1 MDIIGSIINEQKE
14 YFASGK
20 TLDVKLRLKY
30 LKAFKTAI
38 KQRESDICTAL
49 NADLNK
55 SASESYMVEIGMVL
69 EDLSFCIK
77 HLKKW
82 VKPKRRSS
90 PLAQFPSKSYM
101 LPSPYGN
108 TLIIA
113 PWNYPFLLS
122 IQPLVGAIAAGN
134 TVILKPSRASA
145 ATSAIMKELI
155 ESVFPQG
162 LAACLYGI
170 DGVNNT
176 ILDHKFDYIFFT
188 GGKEI
193 GQKVYRAAAENLTP
207 VTLELGGK
215 SPVVVDE
222 TAKIDLAARR
232 LVFGKLLNAGQTCI
246 APDYIIAHR
255 SIADKL
261 VENIKKYIG
270 KLYPDALNCEYYGKI
285 INERHYERVK
295 KLITGNVVYGGGF
308 DDATHKIEPTVIYPA
323 TADDPAMQE
332 EIFGPVFPVL
342 TYTDKNEIFDII
354 NKHPTPLAFYL
365 FTGKK
370 KNEKYILPRVMF
382 GGGCVNDVIMHIAT
396 SKMPFGGVGSSGIG
410 SYHGL
415 KSFETFSHYKSILKK
430 SNTIDLPIRYTP
442 YSKLKDKL
450 VHFFM
455 K

>member
-49 NADLNK
+49 KTDLNK

-113 PWNYPFLLS
+113 PWNYPFLLL

-134 TVILKPSRASA
+134 TAILKPSRASA

-162 LAACLYGI
+162 LAACL
-170 DGVNNT
+170 
-176 ILDHKFDYIFFT
+176 
-188 GGKEI
+188 
-193 GQKVYRAAAENLTP
+193 
-207 VTLELGGK
+207 
-215 SPVVVDE
+215 
-222 TAKIDLAARR
+222 
-232 LVFGKLLNAGQTCI
+232 
-246 APDYIIAHR
+246 
-255 SIADKL
+255 
-261 VENIKKYIG
+261 
-270 KLYPDALNCEYYGKI
+270 
-285 INERHYERVK
+285 
-295 KLITGNVVYGGGF
+295 
-308 DDATHKIEPTVIYPA
+308 
-323 TADDPAMQE
+323 
-332 EIFGPVFPVL
+332 
-342 TYTDKNEIFDII
+342 
-354 NKHPTPLAFYL
+354 
-365 FTGKK
+365 
-370 KNEKYILPRVMF
+370 
-382 GGGCVNDVIMHIAT
+382 
-396 SKMPFGGVGSSGIG
+396 
-410 SYHGL
+410 
-415 KSFETFSHYKSILKK
+415 
-430 SNTIDLPIRYTP
+430 
-442 YSKLKDKL
+442 
-450 VHFFM
+450 
-455 K
+455 